1 MSHKVFT
8 EKNFT
13 KSLINTF
20 DNLVSLH
27 NNKFIIPILTP
38 EMIAIDKEIPSVDI
52 KRETLH
58 NYKRVEYM
66 FEKNTIDI
74 SLFNSIAVMAGK
86 KIQPVDNLISLFTS
100 YLFLLGKIP
109 TNEQINPYKYILELT
124 KEVYT
129 KLHLKPGNTM
139 KVTYKTA
146 CRESLQ
152 KLWGNSSFT
161 DFAALTLK
169 YIIVYLYALDIFNY
183 SCEHYDT
190 LFIKRLLNNLQ
201 SKCSD
206 SELINYVSTSNIS
219 LITPANN
226 FRNIHTE
233 HRRYLF
239 KNSSSSPCKVCDIYE
254 SGIKDFLQK
263 AFSKESMDPITGYF
277 IVSLLGLSKVLSSEK
292 ILKFAAYLKL
302 SESPEY
308 IKYLNC
314 YLNYNFKKYSKSI
327 ALFREYT
334 LIDPLVTKSFT
345 DYARIVK

>member
-20 DNLVSLH
+20 ENLVALH
-27 NNKFIIPILTP
+27 DSNFVIPILTP
-38 EMIAIDKEIPSVDI
+38 EMIAIDKLPSINI
-52 KRETLH
+52 KQETLH

-129 KLHLKPGNTM
+129 KLHLKPGDTM
-139 KVTYKTA
+139 KVAYKTA

-152 KLWGNSSFT
+152 KLEGGVT
-161 DFAALTLK
+161 PFAELTALTLK
-169 YIIVYLYALDIFNY
+169 YIIVYLYALDTFSY
-183 SCEHYDT
+183 SCDHYDT

-201 SKCSD
+201 SKCSGT
-206 SELINYVSTSNIS
+206 ELINCVYTSNIT

-226 FRNIHTE
+226 FKNIHAE
-233 HRRYLF
+233 HRKYLF

-254 SGIKDFLQK
+254 AGIKNFLQK
-263 AFSKESMDPITGYF
+263 AFSGESKDLITGYF

-292 ILKFAAYLKL
+292 FLKFAAYLKL

-314 YLNYNFKKYSKSI
+314 YLNYNFKKYSKSM

-334 LIDPLVTKSFT
+334 LIDPLVTKSFI